1 MDVFEVRGLEK
12 VYGRRKVVG
21 GVSLRV
27 AEAEIVGLL
36 GPNGAGKSTS
46 FRMACGIVK
55 PDRGQV
61 FLGGQ
66 EVTDWPM
73 YRRAREGRMGYL
85 AQESSVF
92 RKLTVEQNILAV
104 LELLGMP
111 YRERR
116 LRTQQLLEEFDI
128 THIRKSRASRLS
140 GGERRRLEIAR
151 CLVSD
156 PQIIMLDEPFAG
168 IDPVTVQSIQQV
180 IERLRQRGI
189 SILITD
195 HAAREILD
203 TVDRCYVINKGTVLC
218 EGPPEAVKQ
227 HPEVRKEYLGEI
239 GDETV
244 VHHSPAAAARSRPA
258 PERVRAPAAVPTV
271 TTAPSVTAAPGVR
284 AAPRPAP
291 SPVAPAGAGS
301 PPAQQAGAAGGW
313 FRPKLRVHTE
323 AGVAE
328 TPEAPK
334 KTLRRRTD
342 V

>member
-1 MDVFEVRGLEK
+1 MDVLEVIGLEK

-27 AEAEIVGLL
+27 GEAEIVGLL

-46 FRMACGIVK
+46 FRMTCGIVK

-61 FLGGQ
+61 FLGGVD
-66 EVTDWPM
+66 VTDWPM

-111 YRERR
+111 YRQRKA
-116 LRTQQLLEEFDI
+116 RTEQLLEEFDI
-128 THIRKSRASRLS
+128 THIRKSRAARLS

-180 IERLRQRGI
+180 IAKLRDQGI

-203 TVDRCYVINKGTVLC
+203 TVDRCYVISKGTVLC
-218 EGPPEAVKQ
+218 EGPPDAVKQ
-227 HPEVRKEYLGEI
+227 HPEVRKEYLGDI
-239 GDETV
+239 GDEPIQSAPAKIPFSASRLTTSSV
-244 VHHSPAAAARSRPA
+244 RPTDGTTTSSQSEPQPGAAAA
-258 PERVRAPAAVPTV
+258 
-271 TTAPSVTAAPGVR
+271 
-284 AAPRPAP
+284 
-291 SPVAPAGAGS
+291 
-301 PPAQQAGAAGGW
+301 GW
-313 FRPKLRVHTE
+313 FRPKLRVHSEVEE
-323 AGVAE
+323 ASSEPATTTKGP
-328 TPEAPK
+328 TRP
-334 KTLRRRTD
+334 TRRRTD

>member
-1 MDVFEVRGLEK
+1 MDVLEVIGLEK

-27 AEAEIVGLL
+27 GEAEIVGLL

-46 FRMACGIVK
+46 FRMTCGIVK

-61 FLGGQ
+61 FLGGV

-111 YRERR
+111 YRQRKA
-116 LRTQQLLEEFDI
+116 RTEQLLEEFDI
-128 THIRKSRASRLS
+128 KHIRKSRAARLS

-180 IERLRQRGI
+180 IAKLRDQGI

-203 TVDRCYVINKGTVLC
+203 TVDRCYVISKGTVLC
-218 EGPPEAVKQ
+218 EGPPDAVKQ
-227 HPEVRKEYLGEI
+227 HPEVRKEYLGDI
-239 GDETV
+239 GDEPIS
-244 VHHSPAAAARSRPA
+244 SPPAKIPFSASRLKEAPRTTATNNPPTAAPVEPQPGAAAA
-258 PERVRAPAAVPTV
+258 
-271 TTAPSVTAAPGVR
+271 
-284 AAPRPAP
+284 
-291 SPVAPAGAGS
+291 
-301 PPAQQAGAAGGW
+301 GW

-323 AGVAE
+323 TEAAPLAP
-328 TPEAPK
+328 TPPAPK
-334 KTLRRRTD
+334 PPTRPTRRRTD